1 MITAVYG
8 GSFDPIHPGHI
19 AIARHLAQL
28 PSIRRTIL
36 MVSPQNPVKAGSIC
50 TSFAD
55 RLAMA
60 RLACQGMEGV
70 KVSDFESSLPSPSYT
85 INTLEALSE
94 AFPGESFR
102 IVVGADNWDIIHK
115 WREADRIL
123 REYGFIVYPRPGYS
137 VLPLHP
143 NVLVLEN
150 VPLHDVSSTGIRER
164 IAAGENPHTM
174 LDQRV
179 SDYIL
184 SRGLY
189 RPRMNP

>member
-1 MITAVYG
+1 
-8 GSFDPIHPGHI
+8 
-19 AIARHLAQL
+19 
-28 PSIRRTIL
+28 
-36 MVSPQNPVKAGSIC
+36 
-50 TSFAD
+50 
-55 RLAMA
+55 MA

-115 WREADRIL
+115 WREAGRIL
-123 REYGFIVYPRPGYS
+123 REYGFIVY
-137 VLPLHP
+137 
-143 NVLVLEN
+143 
-150 VPLHDVSSTGIRER
+150 PLHDVSSTGIRER

>member
-8 GSFDPIHPGHI
+8 GSFDPIHPGHT
-19 AIARHLAQL
+19 AIARHLAHL
-28 PSIRRTIL
+28 PGIRRTII
-36 MVSPQNPVKAGSIC
+36 MVSPQNPVKAGATS

-60 RLACQGMEGV
+60 RLACQGIDGV
-70 KVSDFESSLPSPSYT
+70 EVSDFESRLPSPSYT

-94 AFPGESFR
+94 AFPGEDFR
-102 IVVGADNWDIIHK
+102 IVVGADNWHIIHK

-123 REYGFIVYPRPGYS
+123 RNYGFIVYPRPGYP
-137 VLPLHP
+137 VPPPHP
-143 NVLVLEN
+143 NVLVLQN
-150 VPLHDVSSTGIRER
+150 AQLHDVSSTGIRER
-164 IAAGENPHTM
+164 IAAGGDPHTM

-179 SDYIL
+179 ADYIL

-189 RPRMNP
+189 RHG